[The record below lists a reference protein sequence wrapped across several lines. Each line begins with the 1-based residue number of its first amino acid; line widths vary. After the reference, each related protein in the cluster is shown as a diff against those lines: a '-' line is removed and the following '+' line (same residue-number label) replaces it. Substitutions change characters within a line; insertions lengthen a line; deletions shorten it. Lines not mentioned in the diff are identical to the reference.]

1 MRALTLPSRL
11 GAAACAALMLA
22 LPVAGRAEAAAPV
35 VQDSLAPT
43 TMTAGTAQRARL
55 TLHSGVCFWA
65 RRVGVAVRD
74 AAGHTLDFP
83 GAAANARICP
93 GGLTVTTGARTLPV
107 GTYTAFGIWQD
118 YLGSW
123 HNLAAQPLTVTAV
136 PTPAPTPTP
145 SPTPSPTPAP
155 GSVPTGAGT
164 RQLAWSE
171 EFDRPIAWGLT
182 WMGDWTS
189 AYRYGNHNPA
199 DNKLDW
205 LTRSAVTVAGGV
217 ATFTARPSGHV
228 LENGRRAWTTG
239 LLTTEGSSQG
249 FQVRTGD
256 YIETRVQ
263 LPTGLGAWP
272 ALWTWKDGNG
282 EVDSFEYHPDNPNLL
297 ELTNHV
303 RPAGTY
309 VTDPATVAPGRW
321 VTIGTAYGAESVDWY
336 VDGVKVWSDG
346 VGVGA
351 GWSAYPILN
360 LSVVAGRYHPAPV
373 GSTPLTFAADYLR
386 VYR

>member
-11 GAAACAALMLA
+11 AAAFCAAA
-22 LPVAGRAEAAAPV
+22 LVAVPLAGRAEAAPAV
-35 VQDSLAPT
+35 VQDRLAPT
-43 TMTAGTAQRARL
+43 AMTAGVAQRAEL
-55 TLHSGVCFWA
+55 VLHSSACFYA

-74 AAGHTLDFP
+74 AAGHVLDFP
-83 GAAANARICP
+83 GGAQTRRICP
-93 GGLTVTTGARTLPV
+93 AGTSVATGARALPA
-107 GTYTAFGIWQD
+107 GTYTAFGTWQD
-118 YLGSW
+118 WLGAW
-123 HNLAAQPLTVTAV
+123 HDLAAQPLTVAAATGPVTA
-136 PTPAPTPTP
+136 PPA
-145 SPTPSPTPAP
+145 
-155 GSVPTGAGT
+155 AG
-164 RQLAWSE
+164 RALAFSE
-171 EFDRPIAWGLT
+171 EFDHPIAWGAV

-217 ATFTARPSGHV
+217 AAFTARPSGHV
-228 LENGRRAWTTG
+228 LENGRQAWTTG
-239 LLTTEGSSQG
+239 LLTTEGTSQG
-249 FQVRTGD
+249 FRLRTGD

-263 LPTGLGAWP
+263 LPKGLGAWP

-309 VTDPATVAPGRW
+309 LTDPAAVAPGGW
-321 VTIGTAYGAESVDWY
+321 VTVGTAYGADSVDWY
-336 VDGVKVWSDG
+336 LNGVKVWSDG
-346 VGVGA
+346 TGVGPD
-351 GWSAYPILN
+351 WSAYPILN
-360 LSVVAGRYHPAPV
+360 LSVVAGRYHPAPA
-373 GSTPLTFAADYLR
+373 GTAPLAFAADYLR